1 MFSCSQPTVP
11 GYQHSSCTSTIGIFR
26 VWPMDVENYAI
37 YAVDCVVL
45 GKRLQSETRT
55 RTKKTETG
63 QSFTN
68 KRTTRDY

>member
-1 MFSCSQPTVP
+1 ML
-11 GYQHSSCTSTIGIFR
+11 SSNPAVIR

-37 YAVDCVVL
+37 YAANCVVL

-63 QSFTN
+63 QSFKN
-68 KRTTRDY
+68 KRTTQD

>member
-1 MFSCSQPTVP
+1 
-11 GYQHSSCTSTIGIFR
+11 
-26 VWPMDVENYAI
+26 MDVENYAI
-37 YAVDCVVL
+37 YAAGCVVL

-63 QSFTN
+63 QSFKN